1 MKILYS
7 YYKKV
12 SEDVLVSSEEKVLDN
27 PEQIAELIEE
37 LKNTRVTVLNI
48 HVIYKGDNNGTKA

>member
-12 SEDVLVSSEEKVLDN
+12 SKDVVVSSEEKNLDN
-27 PEQIAELIEE
+27 PEQILELIEE

-48 HVIYKGDNNGTKA
+48 HVIYKGDNNGI